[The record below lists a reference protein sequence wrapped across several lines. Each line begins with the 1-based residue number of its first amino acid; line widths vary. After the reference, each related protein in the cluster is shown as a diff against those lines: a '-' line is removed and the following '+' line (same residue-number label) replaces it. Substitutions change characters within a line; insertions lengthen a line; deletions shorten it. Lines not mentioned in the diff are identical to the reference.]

1 MTRENQRPWLRALCE
16 ETRYLVIRRL
26 LQLAGAAPTVTMHL
40 YRAGLVSPAGVR
52 TGFSLAGKA
61 QRAAILLL
69 RAGRRRNRNKNK
81 GDKLHDDGDRSR
93 SSPPDRGHA
102 AGSCHRF

>member
-1 MTRENQRPWLRALCE
+1 MIRGNKCPWLRALCE
-16 ETRYLVIRRL
+16 ATRYLMIRRL
-26 LQLAGAAPTVTMHL
+26 IQLAGAALTVTMHL

-69 RAGRRRNRNKNK
+69 RGT
-81 GDKLHDDGDRSR
+81 
-93 SSPPDRGHA
+93 A
-102 AGSCHRF
+102 AQPEQEQGIQIT